1 MAVAPSSSKGPLCP
15 NCLRHSEARCFPRHA
30 FPDWRGRERHK
41 GVVHVHSLIEK
52 YTQETEVPASDEGVT
67 MVEYAIMAAGV
78 AAVLGVAFAAV
89 TGAVGRAFDAVDG
102 AIP

>member
-1 MAVAPSSSKGPLCP
+1 LLAALVEALLPSLGL
-15 NCLRHSEARCFPRHA
+15 PRLA
-30 FPDWRGRERHK
+30 GTGKTK

-52 YTQETEVPASDEGVT
+52 YTQETEVLASDEGVT

-89 TGAVGRAFDAVDG
+89 TGSVSRAFTAVGN